1 MLSSS
6 FVLFCQLSKETNYE
20 NLLRK
25 FLAIVH
31 IGVGGPHI
39 KRKGERRILC
49 TYCSCFGTKICL
61 ENK

>member
-20 NLLRK
+20 NRLRK

-31 IGVGGPHI
+31 IVVGGPHI
-39 KRKGERRILC
+39 KRKSERRILC